1 MKADCNLRS
10 CLSQDLAVLVQ
21 DQGHQIDDIE
31 SNITSVAGRTED
43 AGRELVKA
51 ERSQRSSLRNWC
63 FIFGMLFIALI
74 ILLIVLSA

>member
-1 MKADCNLRS
+1 MLYICAA
-10 CLSQDLAVLVQ
+10 QDLAVLVQ

-51 ERSQRSSLRNWC
+51 ERHQRSSLRNWC
-63 FIFGMLFIALI
+63 FIFGILGIALI
-74 ILLIVLSA
+74 ILLIVVAS